1 MRLIQNFHP
10 VCPVPLFSNSQVP
23 FCWFC
28 CYLPTFFVHVL
39 NVHRCRCFSP
49 LFQRVDSEGMRC
61 DDPRCCFCCCSLVLA
76 FFFFSERHQC
86 CVLRFRDFKLVTTEQ
101 VDMILTC
108 KESLGVLWFTGEK
121 AALAGTD
128 IFLPIPALLHVSMV
142 VHFFASAQCML
153 TRETVDLFMFHLI
166 ALYFLITPRFFVGD

>member
-1 MRLIQNFHP
+1 M
-10 VCPVPLFSNSQVP
+10 C
-23 FCWFC
+23 
-28 CYLPTFFVHVL
+28 TG
-39 NVHRCRCFSP
+39 
-49 LFQRVDSEGMRC
+49 VDA
-61 DDPRCCFCCCSLVLA
+61 LVLCSNVLILKECDA
-76 FFFFSERHQC
+76 MILVAASAVALLFLPFFFFSERHQC

-153 TRETVDLFMFHLI
+153 TRETVDLFMFHLV

>member
-1 MRLIQNFHP
+1 M
-10 VCPVPLFSNSQVP
+10 C
-23 FCWFC
+23 
-28 CYLPTFFVHVL
+28 TG
-39 NVHRCRCFSP
+39 
-49 LFQRVDSEGMRC
+49 VDA
-61 DDPRCCFCCCSLVLA
+61 LVLCSNVLILKECDA
-76 FFFFSERHQC
+76 MILIAASAVVLLFLPFFLFFFSERHQC

>member
-1 MRLIQNFHP
+1 MIL
-10 VCPVPLFSNSQVP
+10 VAASAVALLFLP
-23 FCWFC
+23 FF
-28 CYLPTFFVHVL
+28 
-39 NVHRCRCFSP
+39 
-49 LFQRVDSEGMRC
+49 
-61 DDPRCCFCCCSLVLA
+61 
-76 FFFFSERHQC
+76 FFFFSERHHC
-86 CVLRFRDFKLVTTEQ
+86 CALRFRDFKLVTTEQ

-142 VHFFASAQCML
+142 AHFFASAQCML

>member
-1 MRLIQNFHP
+1 M
-10 VCPVPLFSNSQVP
+10 C
-23 FCWFC
+23 
-28 CYLPTFFVHVL
+28 TG
-39 NVHRCRCFSP
+39 
-49 LFQRVDSEGMRC
+49 VDA
-61 DDPRCCFCCCSLVLA
+61 LVLCSNVLILKECDA
-76 FFFFSERHQC
+76 MILVAASAVALLFLPFFFFFFSERHQC

>member
-1 MRLIQNFHP
+1 M
-10 VCPVPLFSNSQVP
+10 C
-23 FCWFC
+23 
-28 CYLPTFFVHVL
+28 TG
-39 NVHRCRCFSP
+39 
-49 LFQRVDSEGMRC
+49 VDA
-61 DDPRCCFCCCSLVLA
+61 LVLCSNVLILKECDA
-76 FFFFSERHQC
+76 MILVAASAVALLFLPFFFSERHQC

>member
-1 MRLIQNFHP
+1 M
-10 VCPVPLFSNSQVP
+10 C
-23 FCWFC
+23 
-28 CYLPTFFVHVL
+28 TG
-39 NVHRCRCFSP
+39 
-49 LFQRVDSEGMRC
+49 VDA
-61 DDPRCCFCCCSLVLA
+61 LVLCSNVLILKECDA
-76 FFFFSERHQC
+76 MILVAASAVALLFLPFFFFSERHQC